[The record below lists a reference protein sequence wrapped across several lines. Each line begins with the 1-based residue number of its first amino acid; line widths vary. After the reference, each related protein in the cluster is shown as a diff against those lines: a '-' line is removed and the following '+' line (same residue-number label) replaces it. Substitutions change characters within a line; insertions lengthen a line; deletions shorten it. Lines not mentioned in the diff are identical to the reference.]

1 MSRCLIELG
10 GTATLSI
17 IIYGMQGQLQF
28 VLLSLWILTLFFL
41 DISGAHF
48 NPCITLCVML
58 KKNTTFGKRRLKG
71 LLYMGAQ
78 FLGAILGTFIA
89 KDLLSGS
96 GEIVVKT
103 PYGAPTEPHT
113 IASMVSEIFG
123 TAIFALFFMISTD
136 KRTQYS
142 EEKAMNCLVIA
153 SSYVG
158 ATMLAGG

>member
-1 MSRCLIELG
+1 MSTPEYNEVPESPGGFSMESHQLTMKQYFLVNMSRCLIELG

-48 NPCITLCVML
+48 NPCITLCVMM

-78 FLGAILGTFIA
+78 FCGAILGTFFA

-96 GEIVVKT
+96 GEIVVK
-103 PYGAPTEPHT
+103 
-113 IASMVSEIFG
+113 
-123 TAIFALFFMISTD
+123 
-136 KRTQYS
+136 
-142 EEKAMNCLVIA
+142 
-153 SSYVG
+153 
-158 ATMLAGG
+158 